1 MNFITIAGMVVK
13 VIVVLITLILPD
25 DPNYFIYLSISSL
38 FLDKICPPSVWRVEI
53 VFLFKHANNACITYF
68 RAIPLVFL

>member
-38 FLDKICPPSVWRVEI
+38 FLDKISPPSV
-53 VFLFKHANNACITYF
+53 
-68 RAIPLVFL
+68 